1 MTFFL
6 ACHSDCASQLAATE
20 GEIYDSCILISSI
33 HALTI
38 LYPSIE
44 CNLGGD
50 IEGRRTEG
58 DGEYIDAVQV
68 RLHSDGTSC
77 MLV

>member
-1 MTFFL
+1 M
-6 ACHSDCASQLAATE
+6 
-20 GEIYDSCILISSI
+20 SCILISGI

-50 IEGRRTEG
+50 IEGRRTGREKER
-58 DGEYIDAVQV
+58 DNFDTIKVM
-68 RLHSDGTSC
+68 LHSDGSTC
-77 MLV
+77 MLL